1 LAARL
6 VLGSLRLIVG
16 SVRRLIWNRALIC
29 EGCCCAG
36 ADFREHRPHMSKT
49 LPLRPRLAPKATL
62 TFAIVASKYNAQFVQ
77 PLVDH
82 TFRELNMLEPGATIK
97 LVSAPGSFEIPLLV
111 KTLAEKDIYNAII
124 ALGVLVQG
132 ETAHAMLVAQAV
144 TNALMDIS
152 IAHHVPVIHE
162 VLLVENEAQAR
173 ARCIDGEINRGLEAA
188 RAAVASARSLREIR

>member
-1 LAARL
+1 
-6 VLGSLRLIVG
+6 
-16 SVRRLIWNRALIC
+16 
-29 EGCCCAG
+29 
-36 ADFREHRPHMSKT
+36 MSKT
-49 LPLRPRLAPKATL
+49 LPMRPRLAPKATL
-62 TFAIVASKYNAQFVQ
+62 TFAIVASEYNAQFVQ

-82 TFRELNMLEPGATIK
+82 TFRELNMLEPGATIN

-111 KTLAEKDIYNAII
+111 KTLAEKDIYSAII